1 MDDDRALVR
10 ALEIS
15 LSARG
20 HDVVMAR
27 TAGDGISQASLTSHA
42 VVILDLGLPDMDG
55 IEVVRRVHQWTLVPV
70 IVLSAAA

>member
-1 MDDDRALVR
+1 MR
-10 ALEIS
+10 ALEIA

-27 TAGDGISQASLTSHA
+27 TAGDGISQVSFTPHD

-55 IEVVRRVHQWTLVPV
+55 VEVVRRVRQWTLVPV